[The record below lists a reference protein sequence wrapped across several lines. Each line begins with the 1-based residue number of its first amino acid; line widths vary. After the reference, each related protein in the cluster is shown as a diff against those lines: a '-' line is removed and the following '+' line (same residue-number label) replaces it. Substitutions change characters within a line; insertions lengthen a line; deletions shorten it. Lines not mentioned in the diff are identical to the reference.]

1 MQSRLLFAVLG
12 AILFTGQSR
21 AETPC
26 PLTYEFFEA
35 AVPHLDLEACP
46 KELERDKAFCRASVG
61 QDGVHVFVFSKEGDV
76 CLLQTKSYQAG
87 QYEFLV
93 K

>member
-1 MQSRLLFAVLG
+1 MSLRFLAVVAVSLLAGMQARA
-12 AILFTGQSR
+12 QS
-21 AETPC
+21 PC

-46 KELERDKAFCRASVG
+46 KELDRPNAFCRASVG
-61 QDGVHVFVFSKEGDV
+61 QDGVHIFVFSKEGDV

-87 QYEFLV
+87 QYEFAV